1 MAEQFRKI
9 NLHDYVKK
17 YVNLFGVRETLFSY
31 LMSICSY
38 INLPDD
44 TRLHTHTH
52 IVSSDVVFT

>member
-52 IVSSDVVFT
+52 TYSVL